1 MINRGTSLEKFDVN
15 RALAG
20 KPVRLRNGL
29 KAFVT
34 HKLES
39 DLISTSQ
46 EVEPYELIGFTIQ
59 NGKFNGV
66 ICWTLNGNFYQYVGG
81 MGFDIVGMVDEKQEK
96 VKVELPKPLKT
107 AELNQSVYLIT
118 AKGICSQIYKETT
131 SDLLMLEEARFF
143 KTREDAQA
151 WDDLAKRVREM

>member
-1 MINRGTSLEKFDVN
+1 MLNRGTNLEKFDVN

-20 KPVRLRNGL
+20 EPVRLRNGL

-46 EVEPYELIGFTIQ
+46 EVEPYELVGFTIQ

-66 ICWTLNGNFYQYVGG
+66 ICWTLSGNFYQHVEGT
-81 MGFDIVGMVDEKQEK
+81 GFDIVGMVDEKPEK
-96 VKVELPKPLKT
+96 VKVDLPRPLRI
-107 AELNQSVYLIT
+107 AERNQRVYFIT
-118 AKGICSQIYKETT
+118 AKGICSQVYQDTE
-131 SDLLMLEEARFF
+131 SDLLMLEDARFF
-143 KTREDAQA
+143 ATREDAQA
-151 WDDLAKRVREM
+151 WEDLAKRVRDM